1 MFDNPK
7 KELEELEKK
16 LLEDEAWFQRELDSA
31 KRMIG
36 QVPAK
41 AQRPTGPR
49 TPQQAKSAP
58 KSAPVSTQEPA
69 KQPNKNKSGKKK
81 SKKRAKSNKGLITLA
96 VLETL
101 GILGLAAYW
110 VLVLLK

>member
-7 KELEELEKK
+7 EELAKLEKQ
-16 LLEDEAWFQRELDSA
+16 LLKDEEWFQRELDSA

-36 QVPAK
+36 QVPEK
-41 AQRPTGPR
+41 TQRPTGPR
-49 TPQQAKSAP
+49 TPQQAKTAP
-58 KSAPVSTQEPA
+58 KAAAIQEPA
-69 KQPNKNKSGKKK
+69 KQTGKKK
-81 SKKRAKSNKGLITLA
+81 SKKKAKSNKGLITLA
-96 VLETL
+96 VVETL